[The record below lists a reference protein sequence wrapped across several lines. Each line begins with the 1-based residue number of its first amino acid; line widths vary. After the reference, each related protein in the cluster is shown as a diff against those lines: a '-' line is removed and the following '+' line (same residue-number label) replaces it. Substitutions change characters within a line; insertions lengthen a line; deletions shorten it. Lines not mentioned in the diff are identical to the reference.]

1 MTSRTR
7 RNYTLEFKR
16 EAVNLAED
24 SDKTI
29 TEVSRDLGINS
40 NLIRRWKK
48 ELANSTA
55 ESTQIDDK
63 DAEIRRLRAELRDL
77 KEDHEIIKKAAA
89 YFAKNSR

>member
-7 RNYTLEFKR
+7 RTYTLEFKR

-48 ELANSTA
+48 ELAKSTV
-55 ESTQIDDK
+55 ESTKVDDK

>member
-1 MTSRTR
+1 MRSRTR

-29 TEVSRDLGINS
+29 AEVSRDLGINS

-48 ELANSTA
+48 ELANSA
-55 ESTQIDDK
+55 VESTQVDDK

>member
-29 TEVSRDLGINS
+29 AEVSRDLGINS

-48 ELANSTA
+48 ELANSA
-55 ESTQIDDK
+55 VESTQVDDK

>member
-29 TEVSRDLGINS
+29 AEVSRDLGINS

-48 ELANSTA
+48 ELANSA
-55 ESTQIDDK
+55 VESTSVDDK

-89 YFAKNSR
+89 YFARNSR